1 MEKFTLAFDDKEMT
15 MTARHAINGFFKGL
29 VAAAIVFSFAA
40 NVFAAGNG
48 KPADKFGWRAREVL
62 KLVNEER
69 AKHKRRPLRL
79 SERCQRQADKRAK
92 EICGRFNHKGAFSGL
107 GYYLN
112 MGENIAKGQK
122 SPRAVV
128 RAWMHSKGHRANILS
143 PRYTDLGVGFH
154 RGRWVQTFGGGCRV
168 RKVRRVARRR
178 R

>member
-1 MEKFTLAFDDKEMT
+1 MHLKLKIRE
-15 MTARHAINGFFKGL
+15 IFKGL
-29 VAAAIVFSFAA
+29 VAIAIVLSFAA
-40 NVFAAGNG
+40 PVFAAENG
-48 KPADKFGWRAREVL
+48 APPKQANKPVDKFGWRAREVL
-62 KLVNEER
+62 RLVNEER

-92 EICGRFNHKGAFSGL
+92 QICSRFNHKGAFSGL

-168 RKVRRVARRR
+168 RKVRRVAKRRR

>member
-1 MEKFTLAFDDKEMT
+1 ML
-15 MTARHAINGFFKGL
+15 KGL
-29 VAAAIVFSFAA
+29 IAVVIALSVAVPIWAAEDGAPQKQENKQV
-40 NVFAAGNG
+40 
-48 KPADKFGWRAREVL
+48 DKFGWRAREVL
-62 KLVNEER
+62 RLVNEER
-69 AKHKRRPLRL
+69 AKHKLRPLRL

-92 EICGRFNHKGAFSGL
+92 EICRRFNHKGAFSGL
-107 GYYLN
+107 GYYCN

-143 PRYTDLGVGFH
+143 RRYSDLGVGFC

-168 RKVRRVARRR
+168 RKVRRVVRRR